1 MAEDINWPDYIKTL
15 NKRGLALRQGN
26 PDVMGVFRTLDQTAS
41 KAGALDSKTKEL
53 ICLAIGIAIRCDGCL
68 AYHAKAAIKYG
79 ATREEVLDMIGVA
92 VYMGG
97 GPANIYGAEAL
108 DAFDSL
114 LAAS

>member
-1 MAEDINWPDYIKTL
+1 MAQDIDWPEFIKTL
-15 NKRGLALRQGN
+15 NRRGMKLREGN
-26 PDVMGVFRTLDQTAS
+26 PDVMAAFRALDQAAS
-41 KAGALDSKTKEL
+41 KDGALDSKTKEL
-53 ICLAIGIAIRCDGCL
+53 MCMAIGIAIRCDGCL

-97 GPANIYGAEAL
+97 GPSNIYGAEAL